1 MNCVEMVCLFIVGAV
16 AFLAELLGR
25 QRNWG
30 REAHCPVAG
39 AGGTAGAEEETGQL
53 RDTSFGV
60 ELNELCEEHDAALKS
75 GADEVIAMTHDRR
88 CAACENQAA
97 PKATFHVVAEL
108 C

>member
-16 AFLAELLGR
+16 AFLAELLE
-25 QRNWG
+25 QRNRG
-30 REAHCPVAG
+30 HEAHCPVAG
-39 AGGTAGAEEETGQL
+39 DGGTAGAEEESGQL

-75 GADEVIAMTHDRR
+75 GADEVIAMTHVRR
-88 CAACENQAA
+88 CVACENRAA